1 MKPVPFNPQQ
11 QRIINKIDGALL
23 VLAPVGTGKTSVLTQ
38 RVARAIERGVDASRI
53 LCLTFTNR
61 AAKEMSERLTK
72 IVPQHSRQ
80 IEIRTF
86 HSLCAQLLRIEAQ
99 SIGLPADFVVYDDAD
114 CFEIVKKLSKLEK
127 DKEVKS
133 LMTEIANSKARA
145 NEDLLTLG
153 LDLDAV
159 FSNLVVGDRVIA
171 NKYQKE
177 LNQRHAIDFADL
189 VFYTRAILTLDS
201 AALCR
206 WQDRFDFIQ
215 VDEVQDT
222 HLTEYEVVR
231 HLAIRHGQLALI
243 GDLDQTIYEWRGSE
257 PAVVLQQFMRDF
269 APEECSLTLNY
280 RATKTLLHAASTFAD
295 SFEQRHTSIIPAMA
309 CLRGDDIYVHT
320 ACSDH
325 LEATWIASQIR
336 QLARTSDYRYDRTA
350 VLTRTNKCAESVASV
365 LVRSQIP
372 CITVEQYDFFKRKEI
387 KDAIA
392 YLKFIANPFDTGAF
406 QRLSCVPAR
415 GISVERLR
423 TIYADSRSLV
433 DRTPTDSLPTDVD
446 TKQSGLRLVDFAST
460 HLFLN
465 NDPFELLS
473 ERYKNGT
480 VVVFDVE
487 TTGVSI
493 SDDVVEIAAIKL
505 VGGQPVE
512 EFREYISDAASVGD
526 SQHIHGYS
534 DELLHREGKLA
545 RDVFS
550 SFFQFASGALL
561 VGHNVGFD
569 ITKVTA
575 HSQKVGLS
583 VPSWRWADTWN
594 LAQRFIKADSYS
606 LGNLVS
612 LLRLPSTPNHQ
623 AMDDVRA
630 TVDLLTVLM
639 PLLIG
644 SAAARRKVVGRHRK
658 IFEALSEKIIKW
670 KNLSQSL
677 RPAELLNR
685 ILSDSGLVNF
695 YSKEADRLR
704 NLERLMLLFQE
715 WDDVELQP
723 DTALRYV
730 LERTALAKNLDQ
742 ISKQDN
748 QVVVTTAH
756 QSKGL
761 EFDNVFIAGTNDGE
775 FPGYRSIEDDKLEE
789 EKRTFYVAITRA
801 KERLFVS
808 CSTQSAWY
816 GNKAPSRF
824 LQSLPEQIIR
834 RSSSPNE
841 GAEAS

>member
-1 MKPVPFNPQQ
+1 MTTDSFNPQQ
-11 QRIINKIDGALL
+11 KRIINQVDGALL

-38 RVARAIERGVDASRI
+38 RVAHAIEKGVDASRI

-61 AAKEMSERLTK
+61 AAKEMSERLAK
-72 IVPQHSRQ
+72 IVPQHCRQ

-99 SIGLPADFVVYDDAD
+99 STGLPADFVVYDDTD

-127 DKEVKS
+127 DKEVWS
-133 LMTEIANSKARA
+133 LVTEIANSKARA

-159 FSNLVVGDRVIA
+159 FSTLSIRARAIA

-177 LNQRHAIDFADL
+177 LNRRHAIDFSDL

-201 AALCR
+201 TALCR
-206 WQDRFDFIQ
+206 WQNRFDFIQ

-222 HLTEYEVVR
+222 HPTEYEVVR
-231 HLAIRHGQLALI
+231 PLAVKHGQIALI

-257 PAVVLQQFMRDF
+257 PDVVLQQFISDF

-295 SFEQRHTSIIPAMA
+295 SFEQRHTSITPAMT
-309 CLRGDDIYVHT
+309 CSRGDDICVHT

-325 LEATWIASQIR
+325 LEAVWIASQIQ
-336 QLARTSDYRYDRTA
+336 QLARTPDYRYDRTA
-350 VLTRTNKCAESVASV
+350 VLTRTNRCAESVASV

-406 QRLSCVPAR
+406 KRLSCAPAR

-423 TIYADSRSLV
+423 KIYAESRGLI
-433 DRTPTDSLPTDVD
+433 DRVPADSLPIDVY

-465 NDPFELLS
+465 DDPFNLLL

-480 VVVFDVE
+480 IVVFDVE
-487 TTGVSI
+487 TTGISI

-505 VGGQPVE
+505 IEGQPVE
-512 EFREYISDAASVGD
+512 EFREYISDAVSVGD

-534 DELLHREGKLA
+534 DELLHREGKPA
-545 RDVFS
+545 RNVFS
-550 SFFQFASGALL
+550 SFFQFASDALL
-561 VGHNVGFD
+561 IGHNVGFD

-583 VPSWRWADTWN
+583 VPSWHWADTWN
-594 LAQRFIKADSYS
+594 LAQRFLKADSYS
-606 LGNLVS
+606 LGSLVD
-612 LLRLPSTPNHQ
+612 LLGLPSTPNHQ

-639 PLLIG
+639 PLVMS
-644 SAAARRKVVGRHRK
+644 SADARRTVVCRHREV
-658 IFEALSEKIIKW
+658 FETLSEKIVEW
-670 KNLSQSL
+670 NDLSRSL

-685 ILSDSGLVNF
+685 ILSDSRLVNF
-695 YSKEADRLR
+695 YSQEADRLR
-704 NLERLMLLFQE
+704 NLQRLSLLLQE
-715 WDDVELQP
+715 WG
-723 DTALRYV
+723 RC
-730 LERTALAKNLDQ
+730 R
-742 ISKQDN
+742 
-748 QVVVTTAH
+748 TTA
-756 QSKGL
+756 
-761 EFDNVFIAGTNDGE
+761 
-775 FPGYRSIEDDKLEE
+775 
-789 EKRTFYVAITRA
+789 
-801 KERLFVS
+801 
-808 CSTQSAWY
+808 
-816 GNKAPSRF
+816 
-824 LQSLPEQIIR
+824 
-834 RSSSPNE
+834 
-841 GAEAS
+841 